1 MTHSALT
8 FGVGA
13 MSWEIPAN
21 LYDGVSDD
29 LKKMLMAID
38 ARYRSPS
45 NGKHK
50 RLSASKHSAAL
61 QLPTSNIIWK
71 SMSPGHG

>member
-50 RLSASKHSAAL
+50 RLSASKHS
-61 QLPTSNIIWK
+61 
-71 SMSPGHG
+71 GGGYY